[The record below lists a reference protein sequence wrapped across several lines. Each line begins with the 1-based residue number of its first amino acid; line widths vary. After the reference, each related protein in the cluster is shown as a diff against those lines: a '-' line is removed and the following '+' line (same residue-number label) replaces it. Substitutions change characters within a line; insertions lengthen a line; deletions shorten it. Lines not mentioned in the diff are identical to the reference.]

1 MNLDIVNDLFNN
13 LKENKFVQNF
23 MKELSNYLEKN
34 VINNAENFSMNNYE
48 NNLLVDNL
56 EINNKKIISKYKNEM
71 LLERANILQDYAS
84 KTKEKGEMYYI
95 YNKNSNNPNAYNL
108 YVCDPSKSHEV
119 ITKNI
124 EELPQGVHLGNVLR
138 KHGKNF
144 ILEKQDTQ
152 LVENQINKMIKEKML
167 EQDQYLDSKRI
178 DGHIYRVE
186 EKDSGRIWLYDLN
199 NKVGGGREEIEEI
212 EFPQDL
218 YETAKEGDTFI
229 YKDGTYQKNM

>member
-124 EELPQGVHLGNVLR
+124 EELPQGAHLGNVLR
-138 KHGKNF
+138 KQGEDF

-152 LVENQINKMIKEKML
+152 FVENQINKMIKEKML

-186 EKDSGRIWLYDLN
+186 EKDSGRIWLYDLS